1 MQPYRLPPIHLP
13 HLPTPPPSPLLR
25 RAPTSGILRLG
36 QVRQEE
42 EFTRRAMELLEEE
55 LEEDSTE
62 EEEVG
67 ETILFEGEGEETGET
82 TVEVEQGE
90 KQERWESLVAL
101 TRRSV

>member
-1 MQPYRLPPIHLP
+1 M
-13 HLPTPPPSPLLR
+13 
-25 RAPTSGILRLG
+25 
-36 QVRQEE
+36 RQEE

-62 EEEVG
+62 EEEVE